1 MKTPRYWKNRNI
13 TSDLLLPLGHLYN
26 CATRLR
32 LKFKPSKKVDI
43 PVICI
48 GNLTA
53 GGTGKTPVAVSVA
66 ALLQQQ
72 GKKPFFVSR
81 GYGGT
86 LKNIIVNAQKHPPRQ
101 CGDEPLLLARQAPV
115 VVNPDRY
122 AGALTALQS
131 GAELIIMDDGFQ
143 NPGLYKDLSF
153 LVFDGSFGLG
163 NGRCIPA
170 GPLREDL
177 ISGLKRADAAIII
190 GTDHFDLHK
199 KLDIPCF
206 TASVKPVPLNIKNPH
221 IIAFAGIGRPSKFYR
236 SLRETGFNLLK
247 TFDFPD
253 HHYYTEKELFELIG
267 EAEKLGADI
276 YTTSKD
282 FVKIPSELQNRFKV
296 LEIAICWEDSQAL
309 ANFILKRI

>member
-1 MKTPRYWKNRNI
+1 MKTPTYWKERNI
-13 TSDLLLPLGHLYN
+13 ISDILLPFGGLYN
-26 CATRLR
+26 CATYLR

-66 ALLQQQ
+66 ALLQQHH
-72 GKKPFFVSR
+72 KKPFFVSR

-86 LKNIIVNAQKHPPRQ
+86 LKNIIVNSQTHTPRQ
-101 CGDEPLLLARQAPV
+101 CGDEPLLLAKQAPV
-115 VVNPDRY
+115 VVNSDRY
-122 AGALTALQS
+122 AGALTALHN

-143 NPGLYKDLSF
+143 NPGLHKDLSF
-153 LVFDGSFGLG
+153 LVFDGNFGLG
-163 NGRCIPA
+163 NGRCIPS
-170 GPLREDL
+170 GPLRENF
-177 ISGLKRADAAIII
+177 SAGLKRADAAIII
-190 GTDHFDLHK
+190 GTDRFNLRQK
-199 KLDIPCF
+199 INLPCF
-206 TASVKPVPLNIKNPH
+206 GASVAPVPQKIKNPH

-236 SLRETGFNLLK
+236 SLRESGFNLLK

-267 EAEKLGADI
+267 ESEKLGADI

-282 FVKIPSELQNRFKV
+282 FVKIPSELKSRFKV
-296 LEIAICWEDSQAL
+296 LEISICWDNAQEL
-309 ANFILKRI
+309 ADFIFRHI